1 MKLLFA
7 YFSATGN
14 TKKIADTMVKRFKE
28 IGSKVE
34 NLDITLPEARQPE
47 MDLSIFDAAV
57 FGSPIHSMR
66 APRLVREWLD
76 SLDGA
81 GMKCATFFT
90 WGLPGSPHSLR
101 HPGEAAPSR
110 FYGGGFG

>member
-34 NLDITLPEARQPE
+34 KLDITLPEARQPG
-47 MDLSIFDAAV
+47 MDLFFDAAFRV
-57 FGSPIHSMR
+57 AHTFHASAAI
-66 APRLVREWLD
+66 
-76 SLDGA
+76 GA
-81 GMKCATFFT
+81 GMAGQSRWGRYEVRHLFHL

-101 HPGEAAPSR
+101 HPGEASPSW